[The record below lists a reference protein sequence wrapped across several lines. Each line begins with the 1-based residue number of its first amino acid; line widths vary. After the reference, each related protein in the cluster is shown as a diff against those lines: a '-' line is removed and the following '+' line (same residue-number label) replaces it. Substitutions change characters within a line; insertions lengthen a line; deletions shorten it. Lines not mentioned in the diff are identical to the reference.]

1 MLMSLQNISVKK
13 LAIIFIVAGAV
24 IIFVLL
30 GSSARS
36 LFSQSVTEDVT
47 VKIKTGNNCVV
58 EPSDNV
64 PRQISGCQYKV
75 GDNLSVTYKP
85 TQPTI
90 EKYELK

>member
-1 MLMSLQNISVKK
+1 MSLQNISPKK

-36 LFSQSVTEDVT
+36 LFNQSVTEDV
-47 VKIKTGNNCVV
+47 KIRLKTGSNCIV

-64 PRQISGCQYKV
+64 PRQISNCQYNV

-85 TQPTI
+85 QQPSI